1 MGKIKYI
8 MLTMLA
14 TGLMTTA
21 IAQQTTNQQRKLKII
36 ERERLEA
43 AVKKT
48 EAKKAAAEAESERLK
63 QLEGE
68 RLEALKKIKEREV
81 IIYKNNK
88 EK

>member
-36 ERERLEA
+36 EREKLEA

-48 EAKKAAAEAESERLK
+48 EAKKAAEAESERLK